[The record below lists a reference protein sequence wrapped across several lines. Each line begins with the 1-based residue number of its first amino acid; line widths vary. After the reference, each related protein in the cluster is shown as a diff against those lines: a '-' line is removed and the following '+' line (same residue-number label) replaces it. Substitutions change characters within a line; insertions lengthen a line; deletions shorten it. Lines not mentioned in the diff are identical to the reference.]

1 MEKSGKSG
9 KSGVLVLGDG
19 SVYYGAGFGAS
30 ALAVGEIVFN
40 TSMTG
45 YQEALTDPSY
55 AGQILTLTYPLIG
68 NYGVSEG
75 DFESD
80 RIHAEGFVVRE
91 ACASPVHAKSRET
104 IDEFLK
110 RNDVPGIA
118 GIDTRALVRKIRN
131 FGVMPAC
138 IAVDNGKMD
147 VRELLGKARALDYS
161 AINFVESVSHRG
173 AREFGPGAK
182 TVVLIDCGAKMS
194 IVRELVKR
202 DARVVA
208 LPHNATEKQI
218 LRHEPDGIVISNG
231 PGDPARLGYI
241 ARTVRALMRKLPVF
255 GICLGN
261 QILAYAGRGRTYK
274 LKFGH
279 RGSNHPVKDLKTG
292 KVYITSQNHGFAV
305 DAKSLP
311 HEFEVTHINCND
323 GTVEGIRH
331 KELPARAVQY
341 HPEANP
347 GPYDSGYLF
356 DEFVENL

>member
-1 MEKSGKSG
+1 MERTERK
-9 KSGVLVLGDG
+9 GVLVLGDG

-30 ALAVGEIVFN
+30 AVSVGELVFN

-55 AGQILTLTYPLIG
+55 AGQILTLTYPLVG
-68 NYGVSEG
+68 NYGISDT

-80 RIHAEGFVVRE
+80 AIHARGFVVRE
-91 ACASPVHAKSRET
+91 ACAHPVHSKSKES
-104 IDEFLK
+104 IDSFLK

-118 GIDTRALVRKIRN
+118 GIDTRALVRKLRS
-131 FGVMPAC
+131 FGVLPAC
-138 IAVDNGKMD
+138 IAVDSGKMD
-147 VRELLGKARALDYS
+147 VRELLEKARGLDYS
-161 AINFVESVSHRG
+161 AINFVEQVSPKG

-194 IVRELVKR
+194 IIRELLKR
-202 DARVVA
+202 NVRVVA
-208 LPHNATEKQI
+208 LPHDVKVGGI
-218 LRHEPDGIVISNG
+218 LKYEPDGVVISNG

-241 ARTVRALMRKLPVF
+241 ARTVRCLMKKLPVF

-261 QILAYAGRGRTYK
+261 QILARAGGARTYK

-279 RGSNHPVKDLKTG
+279 RGSNHPVKDLRTG
-292 KVYITSQNHGFAV
+292 RVYITSQNHGFAV
-305 DAKSLP
+305 DERTLP
-311 HEFEVTHINCND
+311 REFEVTHINCND

-331 KELPARAVQY
+331 KKLPAYAVQY